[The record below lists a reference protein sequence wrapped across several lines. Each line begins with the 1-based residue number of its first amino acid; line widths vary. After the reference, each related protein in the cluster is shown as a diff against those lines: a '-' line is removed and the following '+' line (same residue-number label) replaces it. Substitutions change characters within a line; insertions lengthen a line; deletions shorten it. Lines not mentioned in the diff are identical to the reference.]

1 VEVKEMSKDART
13 TANELGDF
21 VNTFTPDESGFIE
34 GMSHQHR
41 TLQQSIT
48 RMFLVWLRY
57 LATLPENR
65 YDARNEAS
73 VRFAKSVIL
82 NVPEQD
88 MYLPYI

>member
-1 VEVKEMSKDART
+1 MIKDAQT
-13 TANELGDF
+13 ITEELGNF
-21 VNTFTPDESGFIE
+21 VNTFSPDEQGFIE

-41 TLQQSIT
+41 TLQQGIT
-48 RMFLVWLRY
+48 RMFLVWLRH

-73 VRFAKSVIL
+73 VRFAKSVMR